1 VYNPVIDEYSTMWPV
16 EVVDDLECV
25 DVEPEGEDVPKEERE
40 WRQGR
45 TFPDRRMGGTDGCG
59 GLEGGQVPEMAVAF
73 NIGCEG
79 FIVARNDEWCVDV
92 FCGVEGAPSCVECQ

>member
-1 VYNPVIDEYSTMWPV
+1 MYNPVMDEYGTMWPV

-45 TFPDRRMGGTDGCG
+45 TFPDRRVGVQMVVVDWR
-59 GLEGGQVPEMAVAF
+59 
-73 NIGCEG
+73 
-79 FIVARNDEWCVDV
+79 VARSQKWQSRSTS
-92 FCGVEGAPSCVECQ
+92 GVKL